1 MQARRLVGD
10 GDVGAKAPRKRAEN
24 TRAETAV
31 GAVGGWRT
39 DGRTA
44 GFRPV
49 EQHAGRNFLQL
60 DLNGAVGS
68 RQGAVLQR
76 IGDQLV
82 QDQGEVLCQLRVE
95 RHLRPAV
102 HRVALGEDAHL
113 IVDQVDQCD
122 LAFGV
127 ADMPVGIDHRLQP
140 VEQPVLDRGR

>member
-1 MQARRLVGD
+1 MDQIGLWSEGSRLHALLAGYLQTVMQARRLVGD
-10 GDVGAKAPRKRAEN
+10 GDVGAEAPRKRAEN
-24 TRAETAV
+24 TRAETAA

-39 DGRTA
+39 DGRTS

-68 RQGAVLQR
+68 RQCAVLQR

-95 RHLRPAV
+95 RTCGRPCTV
-102 HRVALGEDAHL
+102 
-113 IVDQVDQCD
+113 
-122 LAFGV
+122 
-127 ADMPVGIDHRLQP
+127 
-140 VEQPVLDRGR
+140 